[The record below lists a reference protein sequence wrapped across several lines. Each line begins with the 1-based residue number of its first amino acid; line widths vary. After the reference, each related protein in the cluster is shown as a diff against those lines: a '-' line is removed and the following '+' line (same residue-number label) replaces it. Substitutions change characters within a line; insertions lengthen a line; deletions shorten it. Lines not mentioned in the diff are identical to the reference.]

1 MPSVLMNIARSCLS
15 YWSFCECGGP
25 FFVCPYHTFKPRLW
39 KRQPKLACRLP
50 GKLVARRKNL
60 DFMRFESFPLEI
72 LSQNFPHCS
81 HTEVK
86 SVGSFSHMTSIIFRE
101 KVFHSLHCFHGKRF
115 FSFCLS
121 GVNGTVIFQSLHH
134 SGERLCM
141 WYFSGILRV
150 VHISEASSDFRWT
163 FSFSKLPCNVS
174 EFFFC
179 KRGILHFEAGIFIF
193 RFRNV
198 NVLFHRE
205 SYSYGGCVSRLRWE
219 Y

>member
-15 YWSFCECGGP
+15 VLVILRMWRSIFRPSISHFQTKTLETSTKTRMQTSC
-25 FFVCPYHTFKPRLW
+25 
-39 KRQPKLACRLP
+39 QACS
-50 GKLVARRKNL
+50 RRKNL

-81 HTEVK
+81 HTEVQ

-141 WYFSGILRV
+141 
-150 VHISEASSDFRWT
+150 
-163 FSFSKLPCNVS
+163 
-174 EFFFC
+174 
-179 KRGILHFEAGIFIF
+179 
-193 RFRNV
+193 
-198 NVLFHRE
+198 
-205 SYSYGGCVSRLRWE
+205 
-219 Y
+219 